1 MLSVS
6 AGSFVSFLKNRIYK
20 MPESSTSLEQSIQS
34 IRANA
39 LTAAG
44 SIVTPEDLEKF
55 RIEFLARK
63 GSVGQLF
70 DELKSVPPELK
81 PALGKQLNELR
92 AFVDSLYQTAKQKI
106 ESADTGKESFIDL
119 TLPGRTPPTGTR
131 HPITQTLEDISAIF
145 TAMGFGVVD
154 GPEIEDDYHNFEAL
168 NFPPNHPA
176 RDMQD
181 TFFIED
187 DILLRT
193 HTSPVQIRVMKE
205 RRPPVR
211 VIMPG
216 RVYRN
221 EAISA
226 RSYCLFHQVEGLYID
241 RNVSFSELKGTLVAF
256 AREFYGSNLKY
267 KFRPSFFPFTEPS
280 LEMDITCFLCSGKG
294 CRVCKQSGW
303 LEILGAGMVHP
314 NVLKNVGYDPEEFI
328 GFAFGIGVERTTL
341 LRHNISDIR
350 LLFENDIRFLK
361 QF

>member
-1 MLSVS
+1 MSEPIS
-6 AGSFVSFLKNRIYK
+6 N
-20 MPESSTSLEQSIQS
+20 LEQSIQS
-34 IRANA
+34 LRAKA
-39 LTAAG
+39 QLSAG
-44 SIVTPEDLEKF
+44 NIVSADDLEKY

-63 GSVGQLF
+63 GSVAQLF
-70 DELKSVPPELK
+70 DELKSVAVELK
-81 PALGKQLNELR
+81 PNYGKQLNELR
-92 AFVDSLYQTAKQKI
+92 AFVDSLYQSAKKQI
-106 ESADTGKESFIDL
+106 ESVAAGQTTFIDL
-119 TLPGRTPPTGTR
+119 TLPGRVPPIGTC
-131 HPITQTLEDISAIF
+131 HPITQTLDDISAIF
-145 TAMGFGVVD
+145 ISMGFGVVD

-187 DILLRT
+187 DVLLRT

-226 RSYCLFHQVEGLYID
+226 RSYCLFHQVEGLYVD

-256 AREFYGSNLKY
+256 AREFYGTNLQY

-294 CRVCKQSGW
+294 CRVCKHSGW

-314 NVLKNVGYDPEEFI
+314 NVLKNVGYDPEVFT

>member
-1 MLSVS
+1 
-6 AGSFVSFLKNRIYK
+6 
-20 MPESSTSLEQSIQS
+20 MPHSTQNLDQSIQKL
-34 IRANA
+34 RAQA
-39 LTAAG
+39 EDAAQRIAT
-44 SIVTPEDLEKF
+44 SDDLEKY
-55 RIEFLARK
+55 RVEFLARR
-63 GSVGQLF
+63 GSIGELF
-70 DELKSVPPELK
+70 DALKTLPADLK
-81 PALGKQLNELR
+81 PRYGKQLNELR
-92 AFVDSLYQTAKQKI
+92 AFVDSLYQSAKLKV
-106 ESADTGKESFIDL
+106 GKPEIIGREFIDL
-119 TLPGRTPPTGTR
+119 TLPGRALPLGTR
-131 HPITQTLEDISAIF
+131 HPITKTLDDIIEIF
-145 TAMGFGVVD
+145 ISMGFGVVD

-181 TFFIED
+181 TFFIGD

-193 HTSPVQIRVMKE
+193 HTSPVQIRVMEE
-205 RRPPVR
+205 RQPPLR

-226 RSYCLFHQVEGLYID
+226 RSYCLFHQVEGLYVD
-241 RNVSFSELKGTLVAF
+241 ANVSFGELKGTLVAF
-256 AREFYGSNLKY
+256 AKAFYGEKLQY

-280 LEMDITCFLCSGKG
+280 LEMDITCFLCSGAG

-314 NVLKNVGYDPEEFI
+314 NVLLNVGYDPERFT
-328 GFAFGIGVERTTL
+328 GYAFGIGVERTTI
-341 LRHNISDIR
+341 LRHNIPDIR